1 MNRLAAEEVL
11 LTLGRRPSCGRMLAV
26 ACLQVV
32 DSGSSGAGVCG
43 DPFDVQKE
51 AVVGSLFRLLLATAG
66 AANVPDVSAR
76 LAALQGEAALSG
88 GPLSRD
94 ELSDAAAALA
104 EEAAARAE
112 AAAAVTVGFIPIA
125 GAAAAAA
132 ELAAAALQPCS
143 SSSSPG
149 ARAGC
154 TDACASGGHGL
165 EGFNG
170 PGLPC
175 LGLGSWFAGAARR
188 LGAAL
193 PRASDRVLF
202 AVADGLP
209 GADCAIM
216 AAKRWLSGWHA
227 EQRAWM
233 GAVQGVDAGG
243 LDAQVEQ
250 WARQLGPGPGLDRSA
265 DSGAPA
271 ATDPAVLED
280 AEGSAMAGAT
290 LDAPWLDREGRR
302 RCLATEFVPDAGV
315 AAGAAECL
323 AA

>member
-1 MNRLAAEEVL
+1 M
-11 LTLGRRPSCGRMLAV
+11 
-26 ACLQVV
+26 V
-32 DSGSSGAGVCG
+32 DSGSSAAGGAA

-88 GPLSRD
+88 ETLSPD
-94 ELSDAAAALA
+94 GLSDAAAALA

-112 AAAAVTVGFIPIA
+112 AAAALTVGFIPLA

-132 ELAAAALQPCS
+132 ELAAAASRPCS
-143 SSSSPG
+143 SSSSPS
-149 ARAGC
+149 ACAGC

-170 PGLPC
+170 PGPPG

-202 AVADGLP
+202 AAADGLP

-233 GAVQGVDAGG
+233 GAVQGVDADA
-243 LDAQVEQ
+243 LDAQVEP
-250 WARQLGPGPGLDRSA
+250 WARQPGPGQGPGRMA
-265 DSGAPA
+265 DSGARAAADPA
-271 ATDPAVLED
+271 AFEN
-280 AEGSAMAGAT
+280 AEGSAAAGAPDAQR
-290 LDAPWLDREGRR
+290 LDSDGRN
-302 RCLATEFVPDAGV
+302 RCRATEFVPDAGV
-315 AAGAAECL
+315 AAGAAECP

>member
-1 MNRLAAEEVL
+1 M
-11 LTLGRRPSCGRMLAV
+11 PRMWDV

-32 DSGSSGAGVCG
+32 DSGSSGAGVRA

-76 LAALQGEAALSG
+76 LAALEGEAALSG
-88 GPLSRD
+88 EPLSRD
-94 ELSDAAAALA
+94 ELSDAAAALT

-112 AAAAVTVGFIPIA
+112 AAAAVTVGFIPLA

-143 SSSSPG
+143 SSSSRG

-154 TDACASGGHGL
+154 PNACASGGHGL
-165 EGFNG
+165 EDFVG
-170 PGLPC
+170 PELPG
-175 LGLGSWFAGAARR
+175 LGLGSWVAGAARR

-193 PRASDRVLF
+193 PRVSDRVLF
-202 AVADGLP
+202 AAADRLP
-209 GADCAIM
+209 GADYAIL

-233 GAVQGVDAGG
+233 GPMQGVDADE
-243 LDAQVEQ
+243 LNAQVEQ
-250 WARQLGPGPGLDRSA
+250 WARQPGLGQGPDSLA
-265 DSGAPA
+265 DPGAPA
-271 ATDPAVLED
+271 ATGPAISMG
-280 AEGSAMAGAT
+280 AAGSARAGSP
-290 LDAPWLDREGRR
+290 DAPRLGSEESN
-302 RCLATEFVPDAGV
+302 RCLATEVVPDAGL
-315 AAGAAECL
+315 ASGDAECP
-323 AA
+323 ATRG